1 MCLLLWYN
9 CLKTGGVEMN
19 ERLSK
24 NELSILR
31 YLSTS
36 QGSFDSTMSLT
47 TVESLAIK
55 FRIGSHEL
63 KDCIRHLTEIRFIEE
78 KTETNENDD
87 IKKYYAATT
96 QGKNYLEFLE
106 TDHQEKLKWSIQVP
120 IAVAV
125 VTTLL
130 VNLITYLFQK

>member
-1 MCLLLWYN
+1 
-9 CLKTGGVEMN
+9 MN

-24 NELSILR
+24 NELEILK
-31 YLSTS
+31 YLSS
-36 QGSFDSTMSLT
+36 RQGFYESAMSLT

-55 FRIGSHEL
+55 FQIDSFEL
-63 KDCIRHLTEIRFIEE
+63 RDCIKHLTEIRFIEE
-78 KTETNENDD
+78 KTEKNENDEV
-87 IKKYYAATT
+87 KKYYAPTT

>member
-1 MCLLLWYN
+1 
-9 CLKTGGVEMN
+9 MN
-19 ERLSK
+19 DRLSK
-24 NELSILR
+24 KELEILR
-31 YLSTS
+31 YLSS
-36 QGSFDSTMSLT
+36 RQGFYESAMSLT

-55 FRIGSHEL
+55 FQIDSFEL
-63 KDCIRHLTEIRFIEE
+63 RDCIKHLTEIRFIEE
-78 KTETNENDD
+78 KTEKNENDD
-87 IKKYYAATT
+87 VKKYYASTT

>member
-1 MCLLLWYN
+1 
-9 CLKTGGVEMN
+9 MN
-19 ERLSK
+19 DRLSK
-24 NELSILR
+24 KELEILR
-31 YLSTS
+31 YLSS
-36 QGSFDSTMSLT
+36 RQGFYESAMSLT

-55 FRIGSHEL
+55 FQIDSFEL
-63 KDCIRHLTEIRFIEE
+63 RDCIKHLTEISFIEE
-78 KTETNENDD
+78 KTEKNENDD
-87 IKKYYAATT
+87 VKKYYASTT

>member
-1 MCLLLWYN
+1 
-9 CLKTGGVEMN
+9 MN
-19 ERLSK
+19 DRLSK
-24 NELSILR
+24 KELEILR
-31 YLSTS
+31 YLSS
-36 QGSFDSTMSLT
+36 RQGFYESAMYLT

-55 FRIGSHEL
+55 FQIDSFEL
-63 KDCIRHLTEIRFIEE
+63 RDCIKHLTEIRFIEE
-78 KTETNENDD
+78 KTEKNENDD
-87 IKKYYAATT
+87 VKKYYASTT

>member
-1 MCLLLWYN
+1 
-9 CLKTGGVEMN
+9 MN

-24 NELSILR
+24 NELEILR
-31 YLSTS
+31 YLSS
-36 QGSFDSTMSLT
+36 RQGFYESAMSLT

-55 FRIGSHEL
+55 FQIGTSEIKDYISHLMEVG
-63 KDCIRHLTEIRFIEE
+63 FIKEDF
-78 KTETNENDD
+78 ENNDS
-87 IKKYYAATT
+87 KKYYSATT

-106 TDHQEKLKWSIQVP
+106 TDHQEKIKWSIQVP

-125 VTTLL
+125 LTTLL